1 MLIGFA
7 LEIKIPFFL
16 QNACSGR
23 RRNRIGKLLKENGEW
38 VVEEDKRVFIT
49 DYFFAAFLYKCGT
62 GWGAFAAA
70 PERGAAHCFSGNE
83 HCSHQRVHI

>member
-23 RRNRIGKLLKENGEW
+23 RRRNRIGKLLKENGEW
-38 VVEEDKRVFIT
+38 AVEEDKRVFIT
-49 DYFFAAFLYKCGT
+49 DYFFCS
-62 GWGAFAAA
+62 
-70 PERGAAHCFSGNE
+70 FSLQVWNRLGSI
-83 HCSHQRVHI
+83 CSSS